1 MSALSSA
8 LPTALPRTNH
18 EPLFNITRASHVVL
32 TVKDLAASRHFYEEV
47 IGLVVTLDDGDAL
60 YLRGIEEACHHSLVL
75 QKAGSG
81 QPACKRIGMRMFRE
95 SDLEKAYSYFRQA
108 GCVADWADVAYQGK
122 TLHVTDPFGVQ
133 LEFCARMPVQ
143 PRQITNFTAHKGGC
157 AQRIDHYQILTLD
170 PGKACAFYAGLGF
183 MLTEY
188 IALDDEN
195 LRGVFLQ
202 RKGNPHDIVFFAGA
216 GPRLHHF
223 AFLAPEV
230 HNLLRACD
238 VAGCLGF
245 GRDVERGPG
254 RHGPGHALFV
264 YFRDPDGH
272 RVELF
277 NTHYQVM
284 DIEIEPVRWDA
295 HDANVSF
302 PWGLP
307 AQRSWFE
314 QATPFA
320 DQDIREPATQ
330 GNPLTLERFLTEKV

>member
-1 MSALSSA
+1 MAP
-8 LPTALPRTNH
+8 LPKMNYDPPFNVTRT
-18 EPLFNITRASHVVL
+18 SHVVL
-32 TVKDLAASRHFYEEV
+32 TVADLVASRRFYEEV
-47 IGLVVTLDDGDAL
+47 VGLVVTLDDGDAL

-75 QKAGSG
+75 RKANGAR
-81 QPACKRIGMRMFRE
+81 PACPRIGMRMFLE
-95 SDLEKAYSYFRQA
+95 SDLEKAYVHFSKA
-108 GCVADWADVAYQGK
+108 GCPAAWADVPYQGQ
-122 TLHVTDPFGVQ
+122 TLHVTDPFGVR
-133 LEFCARMPVQ
+133 LEFCARMPVE
-143 PRQITNFTAHKGGC
+143 PRQITNFTSHKGGC
-157 AQRIDHYQILTLD
+157 AQRIDHYQILT
-170 PGKACAFYAGLGF
+170 PAPREACAFYTGLGF

-188 IALDDEN
+188 IASDDDN

-223 AFLAPEV
+223 AYMAPEI
-230 HNLLRACD
+230 HHLLRACD
-238 VAGCLGF
+238 VAGSLGY

-254 RHGPGHALFV
+254 RHGPGHAMFV

-284 DIEIEPVRWDA
+284 DVEIEPIRWDA
-295 HDANVSF
+295 ADANVSF

-314 QATPFA
+314 QATLFEGQA
-320 DQDIREPATQ
+320 VVEPPTPRA
-330 GNPLTLERFLTEKV
+330 PLTLDRFLAEKP